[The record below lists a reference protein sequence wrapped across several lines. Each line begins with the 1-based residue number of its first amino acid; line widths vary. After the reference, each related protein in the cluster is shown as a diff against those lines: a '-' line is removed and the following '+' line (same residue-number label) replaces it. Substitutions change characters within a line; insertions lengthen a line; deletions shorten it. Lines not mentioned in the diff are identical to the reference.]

1 MEEKNKMDSK
11 NNNIKNEK
19 IIQPLEIEEGNQNQ
33 IIDKKNKSKEIIDEN
48 AININ
53 AKKDLRIITEEVIDI
68 INKDKYKKYKI
79 ENKNEITKIKIE
91 GEEKKEKEKE
101 KQRKSQELSEMLEIE
116 LLKAERNYLDK
127 LIEYKLLFEF
137 IDLLKVK
144 TIRFRDITISYLDT
158 LLKEQA
164 YIVKEKNN
172 LNLEEI
178 IFKNSDIYKFNINQF
193 FPKITKL
200 KIIQCN
206 IPFELNDYIH
216 VNNLTH
222 LMLDNIGLITENFD
236 SLIAH
241 ICKNNSK
248 NIRVISVK
256 NNNIGVISFD
266 NSVKLEN
273 LEILDASNNKISLF
287 NCNPNF
293 LNSKL
298 IDLTSNRITFTHTIK
313 SLLEQFKKIF
323 FLLTNNYGLLRE
335 NVRKKYINYLFEKL
349 PLLDYPIKKL
359 PLINLYVGK
368 DCIEKMKQLD
378 LTKFQ
383 NSLQELD
390 ISFGCLN
397 NNDIISLLNKNL
409 VLSNL
414 KKLNLKRNKITEK
427 IFELLIESNY
437 HTKFVNLKE
446 LDFSENDININVHN
460 DNMLTKFLNFLEKF
474 ISIKKFIVKNTPFE
488 LKINDYIH
496 NKIILLKQNKNKT
509 HLKNDEMKKEIIYLT
524 KIDNYLKEKTNAK
537 IYIYN
542 INNSKYVSQIEK
554 KKLFEKIKIKDKFK
568 NPN

>member
-1 MEEKNKMDSK
+1 M
-11 NNNIKNEK
+11 
-19 IIQPLEIEEGNQNQ
+19 
-33 IIDKKNKSKEIIDEN
+33 
-48 AININ
+48 
-53 AKKDLRIITEEVIDI
+53 
-68 INKDKYKKYKI
+68 
-79 ENKNEITKIKIE
+79 
-91 GEEKKEKEKE
+91 
-101 KQRKSQELSEMLEIE
+101 
-116 LLKAERNYLDK
+116 
-127 LIEYKLLFEF
+127 
-137 IDLLKVK
+137 
-144 TIRFRDITISYLDT
+144 
-158 LLKEQA
+158 
-164 YIVKEKNN
+164 
-172 LNLEEI
+172 
-178 IFKNSDIYKFNINQF
+178 
-193 FPKITKL
+193 
-200 KIIQCN
+200 
-206 IPFELNDYIH
+206 
-216 VNNLTH
+216 
-222 LMLDNIGLITENFD
+222 
-236 SLIAH
+236 
-241 ICKNNSK
+241 
-248 NIRVISVK
+248 
-256 NNNIGVISFD
+256 
-266 NSVKLEN
+266 
-273 LEILDASNNKISLF
+273 
-287 NCNPNF
+287 
-293 LNSKL
+293 
-298 IDLTSNRITFTHTIK
+298 
-313 SLLEQFKKIF
+313 
-323 FLLTNNYGLLRE
+323 
-335 NVRKKYINYLFEKL
+335 
-349 PLLDYPIKKL
+349 DYPIKKL

-437 HTKFVNLKE
+437 HTKFVNLKD